1 MNVTIIQ
8 EFQKLLIKFYSTSV
22 WVKLKV
28 KEFHFSKKRKEKK
41 LKNSRRFSSIS
52 YSVHYSY
59 TVQFHCPRIPGP
71 SHQFPIYYTSVYVI
85 CMVQLCYEFQNILF
99 NIIIHS
105 TTLFNHPRIP
115 KHLINFSS
123 FPLLYGAKSQKNL
136 KNILVQSKK
145 YI

>member
-1 MNVTIIQ
+1 MLQLTMN
-8 EFQKLLIKFYSTSV
+8 SRS
-22 WVKLKV
+22 
-28 KEFHFSKKRKEKK
+28 FSSNFTPLVFGCNYK

-52 YSVHYSY
+52 YSLHYSY
-59 TVQFHCPRIPGP
+59 TVQFDSPRIPGP

-85 CMVQLCYEFQNILF
+85 YMVQLCYEFQNILV

-123 FPLLYGAKSQKNL
+123 IPLVYGAMSQKN
-136 KNILVQSKK
+136 
-145 YI
+145 

>member
-1 MNVTIIQ
+1 M
-8 EFQKLLIKFYSTSV
+8 
-22 WVKLKV
+22 
-28 KEFHFSKKRKEKK
+28 
-41 LKNSRRFSSIS
+41 
-52 YSVHYSY
+52 HYSY

-123 FPLLYGAKSQKNL
+123 IPLLYGAKSQKNL
-136 KNILVQSKK
+136 KNVLVQSKK
-145 YI
+145 YIYWHVIVSNSDVTNYNHRSISEREKIMS